1 MISLNINKLRD
12 GLITQL
18 YIMHSLIFKSYCGMF
33 ERCLKITLTLH
44 LFPMDQTMSLIN
56 TFQRTASKAY
66 LFISINFFFL
76 IQTKFLTFL
85 MLARILVERDWLW
98 LSLQFSC
105 NFKSN
110 TTIEQALRIYFATFI
125 FNDNIIWH
133 RNMLN
138 HKYTLHSFQMWIITY
153 SIKTFFIYIQL
164 FHRREESVE
173 RNIKWN

>member
-66 LFISINFFFL
+66 LFISINFFFFDSD
-76 IQTKFLTFL
+76 K
-85 MLARILVERDWLW
+85 
-98 LSLQFSC
+98 
-105 NFKSN
+105 
-110 TTIEQALRIYFATFI
+110 I
-125 FNDNIIWH
+125 FN
-133 RNMLN
+133 
-138 HKYTLHSFQMWIITY
+138 
-153 SIKTFFIYIQL
+153 FFDARANTGRTRLTMIEFAIFVQ
-164 FHRREESVE
+164 F
-173 RNIKWN
+173 

>member
-1 MISLNINKLRD
+1 M
-12 GLITQL
+12 
-18 YIMHSLIFKSYCGMF
+18 
-33 ERCLKITLTLH
+33 LKDNSDVT
-44 LFPMDQTMSLIN
+44 
-56 TFQRTASKAY
+56 
-66 LFISINFFFL
+66 FISNGSNDVVDKHISKNSIESVSIHFNKFFFFL

-164 FHRREESVE
+164 FHRR
-173 RNIKWN
+173 RKCRKKY